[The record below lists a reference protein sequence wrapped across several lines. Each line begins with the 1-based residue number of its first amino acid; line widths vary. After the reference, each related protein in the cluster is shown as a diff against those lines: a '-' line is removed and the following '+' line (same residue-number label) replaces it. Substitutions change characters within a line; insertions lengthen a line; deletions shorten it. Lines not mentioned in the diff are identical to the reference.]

1 MKAEARDRSL
11 RALWSSARW
20 TSRTILN
27 YNLTGKHMKKAILA
41 ALAIVTVLGMHQAAE
56 AQELIATFDT
66 AIGNG
71 PTPGATASLTLNS
84 DGTIAAT
91 ATSLSTL
98 QLVGFGVDSFF
109 QYPSYDFS
117 ATDVTSSGWGTS
129 FGGFATGWTS
139 SFGVES
145 MTWLIGSP
153 GTFASIF
160 DVLNGS
166 GSDFDAFIF
175 ARDPVSGEFTEY
187 AANFTSVAAI
197 PEPETYALFLA
208 GMVALALARKRSA
221 KRRA

>member
-1 MKAEARDRSL
+1 
-11 RALWSSARW
+11 
-20 TSRTILN
+20 
-27 YNLTGKHMKKAILA
+27 MKKAVLA
-41 ALAIVTVLGMHQAAE
+41 SLVMITVLGMSRIAV

-66 AIGNG
+66 AIGSG
-71 PTPGATASLTLNS
+71 PTPGATASLTLNA

-109 QYPSYDFS
+109 QYSSHDFS
-117 ATDVTSSGWGTS
+117 ASDVTSSGWGTS

-153 GTFASIF
+153 GTFASTF
-160 DVLNGS
+160 DILNGS

-175 ARDPVSGEFTEY
+175 ARDPVSGAFTEY
-187 AANFTSVAAI
+187 AANFTTVAAI
-197 PEPETYALFLA
+197 PEPETYALFMA
-208 GMVALALARKRSA
+208 GMVAVAIARKRSA
-221 KRRA
+221 KRHA